1 MVQYYPA
8 VSIPVAARRA
18 SMKYSRQIVK
28 RIRVPFLSAMIAT
41 LTAAVPAVQ
50 AYEVWLTD
58 QSDTGKES
66 GGFLYIYDGAQL
78 AANPSSAKPSQ
89 TIDFSG
95 EIGTFCE
102 EATKKAVRRPHMLFF
117 NAGQDH
123 AIISFL
129 SGQVLFMDAATKK
142 PDACLSMGK
151 NVHAAWPTPD
161 QKMAIAANIAEKK
174 FIRIWTDYAAHKFTF
189 DPEKDVI
196 NLGAMEGGERPDT
209 SPICPI
215 TESSSRYAFVT
226 LRGGGL
232 IVVDVTAT
240 PMAVVATLNNNQIHP
255 AGCGGIQA
263 GDTLYINSGGGWPV
277 APLSYDVYAIDMSN
291 LPKSVSAK
299 LVSQRDDRFADSHG
313 MAAVGR
319 YVWSADRA
327 GNNVEIIDT
336 LSNLS
341 VGSVDLTTDANRD
354 PAPDLMDVAPDGQY
368 VFVGLR
374 GPNPLTGND
383 KTVNNA
389 KGTVPGVGVIHVD
402 ADGKI
407 GHYKGQAAI
416 TNLKDGKETADT
428 HGIAIRTTGE
438 SRTIT
443 SFPIGTIVE
452 GGALP
457 KKKK

>member
-1 MVQYYPA
+1 MIHSRQHTRLVQALFTMALCATSILA
-8 VSIPVAARRA
+8 VPVA
-18 SMKYSRQIVK
+18 
-28 RIRVPFLSAMIAT
+28 
-41 LTAAVPAVQ
+41 Q

-78 AANPSSAKPSQ
+78 AANPSAAKPTQ

-95 EIGTFCE
+95 EIGKFCE

-117 NAGQDH
+117 NANQDH

-129 SGQVLFMDAATKK
+129 SGQVLIMDAATKK
-142 PDACLSMGK
+142 PEACLSMGK
-151 NVHAAWPTPD
+151 NVHAAWPTPN

-174 FIRIWTDYAAHKFTF
+174 FIRIWTDYAAHKFSF

-196 NLGAMEGGERPDT
+196 NLGAMESGERPDT

-215 TESSSRYAFVT
+215 TESSSQYAFVT

-232 IVVDVTAT
+232 IVVDVTTT
-240 PMAVVATLNNNQIHP
+240 PMKVVATLDNNQIHP
-255 AGCGGIQA
+255 AGCGGIQS
-263 GDTLYINSGGGWPV
+263 GNTMYINSGGGWPI
-277 APLSYDVYAIDMSN
+277 APLSYDVYALDLSN
-291 LPKSVSAK
+291 LPKSISAR

-327 GNNVEIIDT
+327 GNNIEIIDT
-336 LSNLS
+336 LTNLS
-341 VGSVDLTTDANRD
+341 VGAVEITTDANKD

-374 GPNPLTGND
+374 GPAPLTGND

-389 KGTVPGVGVIHVD
+389 KGTIPGVGVIHVD
-402 ADGKI
+402 AGGKV

-416 TNLKDGKETADT
+416 TNMKDGKETADT
-428 HGIAIRTTGE
+428 HGIAVR
-438 SRTIT
+438 
-443 SFPIGTIVE
+443 
-452 GGALP
+452 
-457 KKKK
+457 K

>member
-1 MVQYYPA
+1 
-8 VSIPVAARRA
+8 
-18 SMKYSRQIVK
+18 MKYSRQIVK

-95 EIGTFCE
+95 EIGKFCE

-327 GNNVEIIDT
+327 EDRGKPEHRHRRKGFAFVDRDEHDRVVTAGNRKLGVADRDRIHAAEHDRHGAAFGQQHAMR
-336 LSNLS
+336 LVQRDDFPKA
-341 VGSVDLTTDANRD
+341 VGRCDLRRRC
-354 PAPDLMDVAPDGQY
+354 G
-368 VFVGLR
+368 GLR
-374 GPNPLTGND
+374 GHD
-383 KTVNNA
+383 
-389 KGTVPGVGVIHVD
+389 
-402 ADGKI
+402 
-407 GHYKGQAAI
+407 
-416 TNLKDGKETADT
+416 
-428 HGIAIRTTGE
+428 
-438 SRTIT
+438 
-443 SFPIGTIVE
+443 SFPLMERRIIACHGS
-452 GGALP
+452 GSS
-457 KKKK
+457 

>member
-1 MVQYYPA
+1 MMRQAGATGRTAMFATMIGGCVVLGA
-8 VSIPVAARRA
+8 TVGGGSTA
-18 SMKYSRQIVK
+18 S
-28 RIRVPFLSAMIAT
+28 
-41 LTAAVPAVQ
+41 

-66 GGFLYIYDGAQL
+66 GGYLHIYDGAQL
-78 AANPSSAKPSQ
+78 AANPASAKPTM
-89 TIDFSG
+89 TIDFAG
-95 EIGTFCE
+95 DIGKFCE

-117 NAGQDH
+117 NKNQDH

-129 SGQVLFMDAATKK
+129 SGHVLFMDAATKK

-174 FIRIWTDYAAHKFTF
+174 FIRIWTDYAAHKFSF
-189 DPEKDVI
+189 DPEKDVV
-196 NLGAMEGGERPDT
+196 NLVAFEGGERPDT

-215 TESSSRYAFVT
+215 TESSSRYAFIT

-232 IVVDVTAT
+232 VVMDVTTT
-240 PMAVVATLNNNQIHP
+240 PMKAVAMLDNNQIHP
-255 AGCGGIQA
+255 AGCGGVQV
-263 GDTLYINSGGGWPV
+263 GDTMYINSGGGWPV
-277 APLSYDVYAIDMSN
+277 APLSYDVYALDISG
-291 LPKSVSAK
+291 LPAKVSAK
-299 LVSQRDDRFADSHG
+299 LVSQRDDKFADSHG
-313 MAAVGR
+313 MIGVGR

-336 LSNLS
+336 LSNFS
-341 VGSVDLTTDANRD
+341 VGSIDLVSDANQD

-383 KTVNNA
+383 KGVHNA

-402 ADGKI
+402 AGGKV
-407 GHYKGQAAI
+407 GHYKGQAVI
-416 TNLKDGKETADT
+416 TNKKDEKETADT
-428 HGIAIRTTGE
+428 HGIAVR
-438 SRTIT
+438 
-443 SFPIGTIVE
+443 
-452 GGALP
+452 
-457 KKKK
+457 K